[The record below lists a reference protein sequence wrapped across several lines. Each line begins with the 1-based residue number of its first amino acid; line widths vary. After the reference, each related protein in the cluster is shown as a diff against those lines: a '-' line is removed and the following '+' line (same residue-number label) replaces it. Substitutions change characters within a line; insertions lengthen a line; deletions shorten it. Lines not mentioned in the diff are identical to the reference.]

1 MSRPQFDSAVVADV
15 APVRAEPSDEA
26 EQVTQAL
33 SGEPLTVEEQRD
45 GWARVRTH

>member
-15 APVRAEPSDEA
+15 APVRAEPSDDA

-33 SGEPLTVEEQRD
+33 RGEPLAVDER
-45 GWARVRTH
+45 